1 MTLPF
6 GRRLVRGWRAWAL
19 GAVLLLGLGAAA
31 DRSAAVWLQK
41 STAEAFQEAQDLPSA
56 PDVSVRGFPVLTQ
69 MASGTLDRIDVK
81 ADHIPGQGVRP
92 VPVTRLD
99 ARLDHVTRSSDSGA
113 AHADSARATAF
124 LSYADLG
131 TALGVDIGPGRDGR
145 VAARATLPL
154 VGEATASA
162 RIVVAS
168 GNSLAFR
175 DVRVGGDL
183 PDRLKDV
190 VSGALDREIPLD
202 GIPGGLRLTRL
213 TTTSEGLSAELSGKD
228 VTFRPDDRA

>member
-1 MTLPF
+1 MGGET
-6 GRRLVRGWRAWAL
+6 
-19 GAVLLLGLGAAA
+19 
-31 DRSAAVWLQK
+31 
-41 STAEAFQEAQDLPSA
+41 EA
-56 PDVSVRGFPVLTQ
+56 
-69 MASGTLDRIDVK
+69 
-81 ADHIPGQGVRP
+81 PG
-92 VPVTRLD
+92 
-99 ARLDHVTRSSDSGA
+99 
-113 AHADSARATAF
+113 
-124 LSYADLG
+124 
-131 TALGVDIGPGRDGR
+131 
-145 VAARATLPL
+145 
-154 VGEATASA
+154 VGGATASA

-228 VTFRPDDRA
+228 VTFRPGDRA